1 MENLTEFVIGSDKRA
16 DLERRRVIHRD
27 GKICFDRFGTA
38 KIRKFVPETP
48 ILPGRFR
55 FPFSRERE
63 SAASFHSRR
72 LASAADRGR
81 HFHKDRR
88 GAKRRE
94 SKTARNRV
102 GVSRDDRLAS
112 VIERRSIC
120 SGKVIYASAACD
132 RFPRSA
138 RSPQDREEEKEK
150 EEKEERTAAL
160 SPRFKPFSIATL
172 SRRGGET
179 KSKTNSNTQKFVL
192 KFSLCRISFVISI
205 FTMRPRIAI

>member
-1 MENLTEFVIGSDKRA
+1 MEKSASTDS
-16 DLERRRVIHRD
+16 ERRRLENSFQKRQS
-27 GKICFDRFGTA
+27 CLA
-38 KIRKFVPETP
+38 AFVFH
-48 ILPGRFR
+48 FR
-55 FPFSRERE
+55 ASER
-63 SAASFHSRR
+63 APPVFIVVASPR

-112 VIERRSIC
+112 VIERRAIC